1 MSVLSSVFWLCL
13 INFYFWFRPVKL
25 IIILNKFANKSQASQ
40 QMNDLHKGQLKL
52 SYQLS
57 YANSNTRIINV
68 EELKRANSRLSK
80 NNPQRTSGSLLAYM
94 VKNRKAA
101 YEDNKDELLDYD
113 DFEQRVDSFIRQN

>member
-1 MSVLSSVFWLCL
+1 
-13 INFYFWFRPVKL
+13 
-25 IIILNKFANKSQASQ
+25 
-40 QMNDLHKGQLKL
+40 MNDLHKGQLKL